1 MPNFFDKERFV
12 IYYKNLKL
20 YLRQGLKLKKIHSA
34 FVVQFNQ
41 SLWLKRYTE
50 FSTQKK
56 TEAEKIMTKMEKHCT
71 N

>member
-12 IYYKNLKL
+12 IYYENLKL

-34 FVVQFNQ
+34 FVAQFNQ

>member
-12 IYYKNLKL
+12 IYYENLKL

>member
-12 IYYKNLKL
+12 IYYENLKL
-20 YLRQGLKLKKIHSA
+20 YLRQGLKLKKIHRA

>member
-12 IYYKNLKL
+12 IYYENLKL

-56 TEAEKIMTKMEKHCT
+56 TEAEKTMTKMEKHCT

>member
-12 IYYKNLKL
+12 IYYENLKL

-41 SLWLKRYTE
+41 SLWLKPYTE

>member
-12 IYYKNLKL
+12 IYYENLKL
-20 YLRQGLKLKKIHSA
+20 YLRQGLTLKKIHSA

>member
-12 IYYKNLKL
+12 IYYENLKL

-41 SLWLKRYTE
+41 SLWLKQYTE

>member
-12 IYYKNLKL
+12 IYYENLKL

-34 FVVQFNQ
+34 FAVQFNQ